1 MYPKSQVVWIFWVVW
16 TFSATF
22 EILFNYEWGDLKLE
36 STLGEV
42 VFFFFFSITN
52 IYFGM
57 EKWLDRHSMD
67 NLEYK

>member
-42 VFFFFFSITN
+42 VFFIFFFNHQYLFWDGEVTRQTLIWIT
-52 IYFGM
+52 
-57 EKWLDRHSMD
+57 
-67 NLEYK
+67 